1 MGKITLTARI
11 VSGFKRLGRGTV
23 RRVTESEFRGELAPR
38 ILRVGRQT
46 APSDS
51 GRLSRGLRVD
61 ARTRGRGMEVE
72 LRSTAR
78 SAEGYPYT
86 GVTRLGHRQ
95 PYIYPK
101 RARALATP
109 WGPRKRVRGYRPS
122 HDWADDTMRAAQ
134 PHIRRSGQRIGRRL
148 SAAIA

>member
-1 MGKITLTARI
+1 MGKVTFTAKVI
-11 VSGFKRLGRGTV
+11 SGLKRLGRGSV
-23 RRVTESEFRGELAPR
+23 RRVAESEFRGLAPR

-46 APSDS
+46 APSAS

-61 ARTRGRGMEVE
+61 TRRQGRGMKIE

-78 SAEGYPYT
+78 SRAGYAYT
-86 GVTRLGHRQ
+86 GVTRFGHRR
-95 PYIYPK
+95 PWIYPR

-109 WGPRKRVRGYRPS
+109 WGPRKRVRGYKPS

-134 PHIRRSGQRIGRRL
+134 PHIRRAGQRIGRRL
-148 SAAIA
+148 AQEIG